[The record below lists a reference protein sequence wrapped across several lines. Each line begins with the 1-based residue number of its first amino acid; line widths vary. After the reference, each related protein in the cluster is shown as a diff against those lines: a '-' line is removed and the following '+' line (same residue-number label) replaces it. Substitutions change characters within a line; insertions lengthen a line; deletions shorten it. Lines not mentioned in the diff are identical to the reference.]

1 GGDSEQVPSPPTVS
15 PYVPTLSSL
24 NVNSPSCISSSNR
37 AHVSEASSTSESA
50 APPTDDS
57 DLAKRARLSA
67 RVETTSLAY
76 AAAYA
81 LPETRVNDLRCQKA
95 HKAMRTARKVHDS
108 FLQSSAIVSD
118 RNLAA
123 IRGTLNVCGNPVW
136 ANSNSLRQPGG
147 GLGFNSSPPTVR
159 PHSVSLTPV
168 PQDDASL
175 PSSKIDLEALIHELL
190 PTLDSSSG
198 ILSSATHSMDDDLGY
213 TIYAVQS
220 DFSGDDDPL
229 TDLHSFNAWSG
240 SVDEP
245 TFLQA
250 MRGPDRDAWLA
261 AVNKELA
268 MLRAMGTWDATPVDL
283 PKNRRALLS
292 KWVLLIKR
300 DDEGRVLKFKARLV
314 ARGDMQTEGLD
325 YTETFSPTVRQASV
339 RAILAL
345 AAQNGWL
352 LQQFDVSSAYL
363 HGVLKEEVYLRQPP
377 GFGDNSNPNGVLRLR
392 KSLYGLCQ
400 AGHEWNELLHSTL
413 LAFGMTR
420 TGSDHG
426 VYTIEKDGE
435 KLALAIHVD
444 DGLVASS
451 SATLSKSLEKF
462 LQSKFDV
469 ADFAIASIFLGLRIT
484 QSLDLGTVSVDQR
497 GVTAGYVLEY
507 LGEQVSP
514 VSTPCDPK
522 LHLVAATAA
531 EAAALDPATPYRA
544 AIGAL
549 LCLSLSTHP
558 DIAFA
563 VSVVGRHSASPG
575 VAHWTAV
582 KRIFRYL
589 AGTPHYG
596 LLYSKSDDSI
606 GVFDAFSDA
615 DHAGDHDSR
624 KSTSGFV
631 VRMAGTAI
639 SWLSRLQKS
648 VSISTTEAEYMG
660 LSACAM
666 EVVWLRA
673 LFSELGFRQPDTT
686 LIRGDNMGSISLAK
700 HPTAH
705 QRTKHIAIHYHFTRD
720 KVSTKEVILKWIPT
734 ADMVADVMTK
744 GLDAG
749 KHKGFASDCGLT
761 DVLREG
767 EC

>member
-1 GGDSEQVPSPPTVS
+1 
-15 PYVPTLSSL
+15 
-24 NVNSPSCISSSNR
+24 
-37 AHVSEASSTSESA
+37 
-50 APPTDDS
+50 
-57 DLAKRARLSA
+57 
-67 RVETTSLAY
+67 
-76 AAAYA
+76 
-81 LPETRVNDLRCQKA
+81 
-95 HKAMRTARKVHDS
+95 MRTARKVNEA
-108 FLQSSAIVSD
+108 FLASSPFASPGT
-118 RNLAA
+118 LAS
-123 IRGTLNVCGNPVW
+123 IRGALNFEGKPIW
-136 ANSNSLRQPGG
+136 KTNSLRQPGG
-147 GLGFNSSPPTVR
+147 GLGVNSSPPTVR
-159 PHSVSLTPV
+159 PQPVSPTLDA
-168 PQDDASL
+168 QDDALL
-175 PSSKIDLEALIHELL
+175 PSTEVDLEAHIHELL
-190 PTLDSSSG
+190 SPPDTSTG
-198 ILSSATHSMDDDLGY
+198 ILPGAHLSMDDNLGY
-213 TIYAVQS
+213 TVYAVES
-220 DFSGDDDPL
+220 DFSGEDNPL

-245 TFLQA
+245 TFSQA
-250 MRGPDRDAWLA
+250 MRGPDRDAWLG

-268 MLRAMGTWDATPVDL
+268 MLRAMGTWDSVPVDL
-283 PKNRRALLS
+283 PRDRKALLS

-300 DDEGRVLKFKARLV
+300 DDEGRVIKYKARLV
-314 ARGDMQTEGLD
+314 ARGDMQVEGLD
-325 YTETFSPTVRQASV
+325 YTETFSATVRQASV

-377 GFGDNSNPNGVLRLR
+377 GFGDDSNPSGVLRLR

-400 AGHEWNELLHSTL
+400 AGHEWNELLHATL
-413 LAFGMTR
+413 VAFGMTR

-426 VYTIEKDGE
+426 VYFINKDGE
-435 KLALAIHVD
+435 SLILAIHVD

-451 SATLSKSLEKF
+451 SPELSKSLEAF

-469 ADFAIASIFLGLRIT
+469 AAFEPAGIFLGLRIT
-484 QSLDLGTVSVDQR
+484 QNLSSGTVSVDQR
-497 GVTAGYVLEY
+497 GVTAGYVVEY
-507 LGEQVSP
+507 LGEKVSP

-531 EAAALDPATPYRA
+531 EAAALDPSTPYRA

-549 LCLSLSTHP
+549 LWLSLSTRP

-596 LLYSKSDDSI
+596 LLYTKSEGLI

-631 VRMAGTAI
+631 VRMAGAAI
-639 SWLSRLQKS
+639 SWLARLQKS

-673 LFSELGFRQPDTT
+673 LFSELGFCQPAAT

-720 KVSTKEVILKWIPT
+720 KVTTKEVVLQWIPT

-749 KHKGFASDCGLT
+749 KHKGFSADCGLT